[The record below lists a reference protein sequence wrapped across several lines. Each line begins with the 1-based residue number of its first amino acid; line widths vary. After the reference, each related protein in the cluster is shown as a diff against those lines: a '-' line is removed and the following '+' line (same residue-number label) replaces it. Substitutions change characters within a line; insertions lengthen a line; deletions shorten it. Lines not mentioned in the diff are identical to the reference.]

1 MLAVLQEYE
10 DRHIP
15 DKLRTAPTSATEAA
29 AKYKAEETD
38 WKERQRAQDT
48 AFSCVRE
55 SDRNMV
61 IAETLEIFNGICN
74 HCRNVKGI
82 VVCHSTCHA
91 LLCSET
97 EAEAC
102 TKMFLNN
109 RLHPPK

>member
-1 MLAVLQEYE
+1 MNL
-10 DRHIP
+10 HIFPVSRNTP

-29 AKYKAEETD
+29 AKYKAEETV

-61 IAETLEIFNGICN
+61 ISEASLEIFNGICN

-82 VVCHSTCHA
+82 VVCHTCHA
-91 LLCSET
+91 LLCPET
-97 EAEAC
+97 EV
-102 TKMFLNN
+102 
-109 RLHPPK
+109 